1 MISSWNIDL
10 LTLPVPLMA
19 HYYYLLFY
27 WPECKQIC
35 CKRTVNIQSRPCIG
49 AELAIQ
55 RFQFT
60 THVPTLPIKY
70 LFTRQSPPRAVYYME
85 KKTLVQVKWQ
95 YCSFCK
101 KLYKTGNS
109 LTICSYY
116 TVSNIC
122 KCYRTLPCLAPT
134 NHQNCKWMRKHCSS
148 TMHKE
153 GVEKGQKMP
162 KNCFYCSPRWGVYL
176 ASTAVQ
182 IIASS

>member
-10 LTLPVPLMA
+10 LTLPA
-19 HYYYLLFY
+19 SCSSNGSLLLPTLLLAL
-27 WPECKQIC
+27 WLTKTSMQACKQIC
-35 CKRTVNIQSRPCIG
+35 CKQTANIQLRPCIG

-70 LFTRQSPPRAVYYME
+70 LFTRQNPSRAVYYME
-85 KKTLVQVKWQ
+85 KKTLVQVNQQ

-148 TMHKE
+148 TMDK
-153 GVEKGQKMP
+153 
-162 KNCFYCSPRWGVYL
+162 
-176 ASTAVQ
+176 
-182 IIASS
+182 

>member
-1 MISSWNIDL
+1 
-10 LTLPVPLMA
+10 MA

-27 WPECKQIC
+27 WRCGLLRPQCKQIC
-35 CKRTVNIQSRPCIG
+35 RKYSIKTLHRSRAG
-49 AELAIQ
+49 NSE
-55 RFQFT
+55 
-60 THVPTLPIKY
+60 VPIYNSCTKLTLPIKY
-70 LFTRQSPPRAVYYME
+70 LFTRQSPSRAVYYME

-162 KNCFYCSPRWGVYL
+162 QNSFYCSPR
-176 ASTAVQ
+176 
-182 IIASS
+182 

>member
-1 MISSWNIDL
+1 MISSWNVGL
-10 LTLPVPLMA
+10 LTLPFPLMA

-27 WPECKQIC
+27 WRCGLLRPQCKQIC
-35 CKRTVNIQSRPCIG
+35 CKRTANIQLRPCIG
-49 AELAIQ
+49 ADLAIQ

-60 THVPTLPIKY
+60 SRVPTLPIKY
-70 LFTRQSPPRAVYYME
+70 LFTRQSPPRAVCYME
-85 KKTLVQVKWQ
+85 KKTLVEVNQQ
-95 YCSFCK
+95 YCSFWK

-148 TMHKE
+148 TMDK
-153 GVEKGQKMP
+153 
-162 KNCFYCSPRWGVYL
+162 
-176 ASTAVQ
+176 
-182 IIASS
+182 